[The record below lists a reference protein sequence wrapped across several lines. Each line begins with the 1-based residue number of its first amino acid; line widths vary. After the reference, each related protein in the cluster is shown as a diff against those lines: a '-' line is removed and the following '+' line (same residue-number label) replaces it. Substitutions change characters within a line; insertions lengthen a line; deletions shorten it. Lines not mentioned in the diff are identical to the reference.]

1 MREEKH
7 LESIRET
14 LDEVQKALEDPRGL
28 ESHQRRLAFMLSTG
42 VAELLEIYLHR
53 TGIMKPGARIKHSW
67 LRRKDPKEKLR
78 NQVTGDLEQVEG
90 LEKII
95 EKMRTIE
102 KSRNDIA
109 YGSPIQDEEE
119 LENKIDQFLEI
130 KETIEQKTGEK
141 IE

>member
-1 MREEKH
+1 MRTEKH
-7 LESIRET
+7 LESLRET
-14 LDEVQKALEDPRGL
+14 LDEIQSALKDPNGL

-42 VAELLEIYLHR
+42 AAELIELYFHR
-53 TGIMKPGARIKHSW
+53 LGIMKPGARIKHSW
-67 LRRKDPKEKLR
+67 LRRKNPEEKLR
-78 NQVTGDLEQVEG
+78 NQVTGDLDQVEE

-95 EKMRTIE
+95 EKMRIIE

-130 KETIEQKTGEK
+130 KEIIERKTGEK

>member
-1 MREEKH
+1 MREKKH
-7 LESIRET
+7 LESIKET
-14 LDEVQKALEDPRGL
+14 LDEIQKALEDPRGL
-28 ESHQRRLAFMLSTG
+28 KAHQRRLAFMLSTG

-53 TGIMKPGARIKHSW
+53 EGIMKPGARIKHSW
-67 LRRKDPKEKLR
+67 LRRKNPKEKLK
-78 NQVTGDLEQVEG
+78 NQVTGDLNQVEA
-90 LEKII
+90 LEEVI

-109 YGSPIQDEEE
+109 YGSPVQDKEE
-119 LENKIDQFLEI
+119 LENKIDIFLEI